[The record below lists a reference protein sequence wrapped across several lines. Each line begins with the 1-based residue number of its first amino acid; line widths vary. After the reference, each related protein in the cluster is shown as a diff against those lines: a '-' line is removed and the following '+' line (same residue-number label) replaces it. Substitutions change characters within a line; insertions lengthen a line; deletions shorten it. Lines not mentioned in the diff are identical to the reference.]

1 VSGAVESG
9 PAPAGFDPGPIRE
22 WFAGRA
28 DEMAGAVE
36 ALASIESPTGDAAA
50 LARAREWLETQAEAL
65 GLLAESVPGEGGCD
79 HLLIRSDGRPG
90 RPAQLLL
97 GHFDTV
103 WPVGTLEGMPVR
115 AEDGIL
121 SGPGVFDMKGGI
133 VQALFAVRASRELGL
148 ELPAEPVLFL
158 VSDEETGSRNSKER
172 TIGLAAEASR
182 VFVMEPSFG
191 PDGLLK
197 TARKG
202 IGSFRITIKGVASHA
217 GLDPEAGVSA
227 ILEASHQIERIFSL
241 NDPERGITVNV
252 GTIDG
257 GLRPNVVAPEAK
269 AEVEARVFSVADAEE
284 VEGALMGL
292 EPTRE
297 GIEIEVEGGFGR
309 SPMERT
315 PGNVSLWEAALSV
328 AAGLGIEI
336 GETRVGGASDG
347 NLTSPLAPTLDG
359 LGAVGGGAHA
369 SDEHLVIDR
378 LPERSALLT
387 GLLASPL
394 VEVSG

>member
-1 VSGAVESG
+1 
-9 PAPAGFDPGPIRE
+9 
-22 WFAGRA
+22 
-28 DEMAGAVE
+28 
-36 ALASIESPTGDAAA
+36 
-50 LARAREWLETQAEAL
+50 
-65 GLLAESVPGEGGCD
+65 
-79 HLLIRSDGRPG
+79 
-90 RPAQLLL
+90 
-97 GHFDTV
+97 
-103 WPVGTLEGMPVR
+103 
-115 AEDGIL
+115 
-121 SGPGVFDMKGGI
+121 
-133 VQALFAVRASRELGL
+133 
-148 ELPAEPVLFL
+148 
-158 VSDEETGSRNSKER
+158 
-172 TIGLAAEASR
+172 
-182 VFVMEPSFG
+182 
-191 PDGLLK
+191 
-197 TARKG
+197 
-202 IGSFRITIKGVASHA
+202 
-217 GLDPEAGVSA
+217 
-227 ILEASHQIERIFSL
+227 
-241 NDPERGITVNV
+241 
-252 GTIDG
+252 
-257 GLRPNVVAPEAK
+257 VAPEAK

>member
-1 VSGAVESG
+1 
-9 PAPAGFDPGPIRE
+9 
-22 WFAGRA
+22 
-28 DEMAGAVE
+28 MAGAVE
-36 ALASIESPTGDAAA
+36 ALASIESPTGDATA

-65 GLLAESVPGEGGCD
+65 GLLAESVPGEEGCD

-115 AEDGIL
+115 AGDGIL

-148 ELPAEPVLFL
+148 DLPAEPVLFL

-202 IGSFRITIKGVASHA
+202 IGSFRITIKGGASHA

>member
-1 VSGAVESG
+1 
-9 PAPAGFDPGPIRE
+9 
-22 WFAGRA
+22 
-28 DEMAGAVE
+28 
-36 ALASIESPTGDAAA
+36 
-50 LARAREWLETQAEAL
+50 
-65 GLLAESVPGEGGCD
+65 
-79 HLLIRSDGRPG
+79 
-90 RPAQLLL
+90 
-97 GHFDTV
+97 
-103 WPVGTLEGMPVR
+103 MPVR

-148 ELPAEPVLFL
+148 DLPAEPVLFL

-284 VEGALMGL
+284 VEGTLMGL

-297 GIEIEVEGGFGR
+297 GIEIEVKGGFGR
-309 SPMERT
+309 SPTSTILSPWLNIASTRQSSHILSISVRPSAWNMLW
-315 PGNVSLWEAALSV
+315 PDSLLITFSIDLVVPKALPQLVQWKGSSSITSSVAMALS
-328 AAGLGIEI
+328 
-336 GETRVGGASDG
+336 
-347 NLTSPLAPTLDG
+347 
-359 LGAVGGGAHA
+359 
-369 SDEHLVIDR
+369 DR
-378 LPERSALLT
+378 LN
-387 GLLASPL
+387 
-394 VEVSG
+394 

>member
-9 PAPAGFDPGPIRE
+9 SAAAGFDPGPIRE
-22 WFAGRA
+22 WFAGRE

-50 LARAREWLETQAEAL
+50 LARAREWLETQAEGL

-79 HLLIRSDGRPG
+79 HLLIRPDGQPG
-90 RPAQLLL
+90 RPTQLLL

-103 WPVGTLEGMPVR
+103 WPVGTLDGMPVR
-115 AEDGIL
+115 AGDGIL

-133 VQALFAVRASRELGL
+133 VQALFAVRAARELGL
-148 ELPAEPVLFL
+148 DLPADPVCFL
-158 VSDEETGSRNSKER
+158 VCDEETGSRNSKER
-172 TIGLAAEASR
+172 TVGLAAEASR

-191 PDGLLK
+191 PEGLLK

-202 IGSFRITIKGVASHA
+202 IGSFRITIRGVASHA

-227 ILEASHQIERIFSL
+227 ILEASHQIERIFGL

>member
-9 PAPAGFDPGPIRE
+9 SAAAGFDPGPIRE

-36 ALASIESPTGDAAA
+36 ALASIESPTGDATA

-115 AEDGIL
+115 AGDGIL

-172 TIGLAAEASR
+172 TVGLAAEASR

-202 IGSFRITIKGVASHA
+202 IGSFRITIRGVASHA

-227 ILEASHQIERIFSL
+227 ILEASHQIERIFGL

-284 VEGALMGL
+284 VEGALMSL

-315 PGNVSLWEAALSV
+315 PGNVSLWEAALAV